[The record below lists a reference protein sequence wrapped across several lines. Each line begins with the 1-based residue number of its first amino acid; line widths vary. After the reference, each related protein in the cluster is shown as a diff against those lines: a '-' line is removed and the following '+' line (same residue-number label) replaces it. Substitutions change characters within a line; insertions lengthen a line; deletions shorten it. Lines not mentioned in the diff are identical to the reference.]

1 MSILIGQKWCEM
13 PKFKN
18 WRKMPKLKIICDIFS
33 NFQSLCFSVFVKIC
47 LSKKSWDEKI
57 EIRDNNKI
65 CEMEK
70 KILVKCGIVWK
81 PQFDIFLAFTM
92 RSKLSRV
99 SCSLSPMSPVY
110 YGFMLK
116 RAALKIS
123 QDFARRM
130 RHHHDGLSTR
140 SKITGLESKFFP
152 ISPTL
157 ITKVFGVK
165 LNKSNL

>member
-1 MSILIGQKWCEM
+1 MLEQKILGW
-13 PKFKN
+13 KN
-18 WRKMPKLKIICDIFS
+18 WNQGQQQNMKWKNCTSRKMW
-33 NFQSLCFSVFVKIC
+33 N
-47 LSKKSWDEKI
+47 
-57 EIRDNNKI
+57 
-65 CEMEK
+65 
-70 KILVKCGIVWK
+70 VWK
-81 PQFDIFLAFTM
+81 PQFNIFLAFTM

-165 LNKSNL
+165 LNWTKAICRARNVWKLLKMSHLSFSNTVLKEDLES

>member
-1 MSILIGQKWCEM
+1 MQNAKIQKLVENGEIENYM
-13 PKFKN
+13 PYMRHFLVIFKQCASLYLSKYAWAKN
-18 WRKMPKLKIICDIFS
+18 LKMKKLKS
-33 NFQSLCFSVFVKIC
+33 GTTTKYVKW
-47 LSKKSWDEKI
+47 KK
-57 EIRDNNKI
+57 N
-65 CEMEK
+65 
-70 KILVKCGIVWK
+70 LVKCGIVWK

>member
-1 MSILIGQKWCEM
+1 MQNAKIQKLVENAEIENYM
-13 PKFKN
+13 RHFLVIFKQCASLYLSKYAWAKN
-18 WRKMPKLKIICDIFS
+18 LKMKKLKSGTTTKYVKWKKKSRSRRKMWNCLKATI
-33 NFQSLCFSVFVKIC
+33 
-47 LSKKSWDEKI
+47 WY
-57 EIRDNNKI
+57 
-65 CEMEK
+65 
-70 KILVKCGIVWK
+70 
-81 PQFDIFLAFTM
+81 FLAFTM

-130 RHHHDGLSTR
+130 RHRHDGLSTR

-165 LNKSNL
+165 LKKSNL